1 LKRPHIKIN
10 IIQEDRVRSMAAVPV
25 FDHRF
30 SEMMVGPNRFQ
41 FIIDPER
48 GGRSMPAEATQEPS
62 NASQNPSDKGT
73 THSQAH
79 LRVTVLDHKNGCFY
93 AVRENQPLHFQDD
106 GIRYFFNLFDE
117 IAPHKERPF
126 SWFVA
131 TSFCLHL
138 VLIPAMVILSR
149 HAEAV
154 VPQRV
159 EVVQKEEIDK
169 IVKRIQDREE
179 IDRVQNIP
187 REVEQIPAAAEKPK
201 SRIISEKV
209 TTPKPQRKK
218 PKARRRARPRRAAP
232 APAKSAADTMSESL
246 DFLSVNKGGAK
257 KSFGAGSGKTTG
269 SVSPFSGA
277 KTAANIGGDNSAL
290 QDLSKDGGGGPITTT
305 GSRTVGTGSKSNR
318 GDRNVE
324 GLADLSGLKKGKVG
338 KAIAKSGSLS
348 ISGAGQISEK
358 MLGRILRKH
367 QSKFTY
373 CYERALLSSPGL
385 GGKMVMGWR
394 ISTKGKASK
403 VKIKQTQLKNA
414 KLEKCV
420 KGVIKKI
427 DFSSCKVKG
436 GSVDVKYPLVF
447 KSSSL

>member
-1 LKRPHIKIN
+1 
-10 IIQEDRVRSMAAVPV
+10 MAAVPL
-25 FDHRF
+25 FDNRF
-30 SEMMVGPNRFQ
+30 TEMMVGANRFQ

-48 GGRSMPAEATQEPS
+48 LDESPAGDDAAQQADTGS
-62 NASQNPSDKGT
+62 RKG
-73 THSQAH
+73 SKRGAALSRPN

-93 AVRENQPLHFQDD
+93 AVRESEPLHFQDE
-106 GIRYFFNLFDE
+106 GIRYFFDLFDE
-117 IAPHKERPF
+117 IAPRQERPF
-126 SWFVA
+126 SWFIV

-138 VLIPAMVILSR
+138 ILIPSMIIISR

-159 EVVQKEEIDK
+159 EVVQKQEIDK

-218 PKARRRARPRRAAP
+218 PKVRRQARQRPP
-232 APAKSAADTMSESL
+232 TPAKSAADTMSESL

-257 KSFGAGSGKTTG
+257 KSFGAGSEKNTG
-269 SVSPFSGA
+269 TVNPFGGA
-277 KTAANIGGDNSAL
+277 ETAANIGGDKSAL
-290 QDLSKDGGGGPITTT
+290 QDLSKNGGGGPITTT

-324 GLADLSGLKKGKVG
+324 GLTDLSGMKRGKVG

-348 ISGAGQISEK
+348 ISGEGKISEK

-403 VKIKQTQLKNA
+403 IKVKQTQLKNA

-427 DFSSCKVKG
+427 DFSACKVKG
-436 GSVDVKYPLVF
+436 GSVNVKYPLVF